1 MQVLRWDDEPL
12 ERLSDGIGR
21 RMLNGEALTLAQITL
36 AAGAV
41 VPEHEHPNE
50 QIATVVSGRLRFVV
64 GGDEREVGPGESV
77 LITGGVPHRVEVLED
92 AVVLDVFAPRREDW
106 IRGDDAYLELCL
118 EKTPPP

>member
-12 ERLSDGIGR
+12 ERLTDGIGR

-41 VPEHEHPNE
+41 VPEHDHPNE

-64 GGDEREVGPGESV
+64 GGEERKVGPGESV
-77 LITGGVPHRVEVLED
+77 LIPGGVPHRVEVLED
-92 AVVLDVFAPRREDW
+92 AVVLDVYAPRREDW
-106 IRGDDAYLELCL
+106 IRGDDAYLRG
-118 EKTPPP
+118 

>member
-1 MQVLRWDDEPL
+1 
-12 ERLSDGIGR
+12 
-21 RMLNGEALTLAQITL
+21 MLNGEALTLAQITL

-64 GGDEREVGPGESV
+64 GGEEREVAPGESV
-77 LITGGVPHRVEVLED
+77 LIPGGVPHRVEVLED

-106 IRGDDAYLELCL
+106 IRGDDAYLRG
-118 EKTPPP
+118 

>member
-1 MQVLRWDDEPL
+1 MEVLRWDDEPL

-41 VPEHEHPNE
+41 VPEHDHPNE

-64 GGDEREVGPGESV
+64 GGEQREVGPGESV
-77 LITGGVPHRVEVLED
+77 LIPGGVPHRVEVLED

-106 IRGDDAYLELCL
+106 IRGDDAYLRG
-118 EKTPPP
+118 